1 MVALLLGIG
10 ILIGALAVALRLL
23 RRNLGD
29 ATGSQTPTIGTHTF
43 SNKPPDSGPVELRLD
58 QFRHITDTR
67 RRVEAL
73 AALQGGVVVEGAS
86 VVKQSEPPDDDSS
99 SGSGSSGAPTNAAVH
114 ATTLARRRPPGR
126 PERS

>member
-1 MVALLLGIG
+1 MVALLLGVG

-29 ATGSQTPTIGTHTF
+29 ATGSHAPTLGTHTF

-67 RRVEAL
+67 PLVEPL

-86 VVKQSEPPDDDSS
+86 VVKQSEPPDDSS

-114 ATTLARRRPPGR
+114 ARTLVRRRPPGR